1 MQERTFLMIKPD
13 GVQRGLMGEI
23 ISRVEQRELKIVALK
38 MLRVDDETAK
48 KHYAEH
54 AGKPFFN
61 SLVEFIK
68 SGPVVAMV
76 IEGENA
82 IFTMR
87 EMVGAT
93 DPAKAAPGT
102 IRGDFAHD
110 ARDITHNIV
119 HAADSLENAK
129 REIDLYFEH
138 F

>member
-1 MQERTFLMIKPD
+1 MIKPD
-13 GVQRGLMGEI
+13 GVQQGLVGEI
-23 ISRVEQRELKIVALK
+23 ISRVEQRGFKIVALK

-54 AGKPFFN
+54 ADKPFFN

-68 SGPVVAMV
+68 SGPVVAMG
-76 IEGENA
+76 IEGEDA
-82 IFTMR
+82 ISTMR
-87 EMVGAT
+87 GIVGAT

-110 ARDITHNIV
+110 ITHNIV
-119 HAADSLENAK
+119 HAADSPESAK
-129 REIDLYFEH
+129 REICLYFEH

>member
-1 MQERTFLMIKPD
+1 
-13 GVQRGLMGEI
+13 
-23 ISRVEQRELKIVALK
+23 

-54 AGKPFFN
+54 ADKPFFN

-76 IEGENA
+76 IEGEDA
-82 IFTMR
+82 ISTIR
-87 EMVGAT
+87 EIVGAT

-110 ARDITHNIV
+110 ITHNIV
-119 HAADSLENAK
+119 HAADSPESAK
-129 REIDLYFEH
+129 REICLYFER

>member
-1 MQERTFLMIKPD
+1 MIKPD
-13 GVQRGLMGEI
+13 GVQQGLVGEI
-23 ISRVEQRELKIVALK
+23 ISRVEQRGFKILALK

-54 AGKPFFN
+54 ADKPFFN

-76 IEGENA
+76 IEGEDA
-82 IFTMR
+82 ISTIR
-87 EMVGAT
+87 EIVGAT

-110 ARDITHNIV
+110 ITHNIV
-119 HAADSLENAK
+119 HAADSPESAK
-129 REIDLYFEH
+129 REICLYFER

>member
-1 MQERTFLMIKPD
+1 MIKPD
-13 GVQRGLMGEI
+13 GVQRSLMGEI
-23 ISRVEQRELKIVALK
+23 ISRVEQRGFRIVALK

-54 AGKPFFN
+54 TGKPFFN

-76 IEGENA
+76 IEGKDA
-82 IFTMR
+82 ISTIR
-87 EMVGAT
+87 GMVGAT

-102 IRGDFAHD
+102 IRGDLTRDAH
-110 ARDITHNIV
+110 DITHNIV
-119 HAADSLENAK
+119 HAADSPESAK
-129 REIDLYFEH
+129 REICLYFEH

>member
-13 GVQRGLMGEI
+13 GVQQGLVGEI
-23 ISRVEQRELKIVALK
+23 ISRVEQKGFKIVALK

-54 AGKPFFN
+54 ANKPFFN

-68 SGPVVAMV
+68 SGPVVSMV
-76 IEGENA
+76 IEGEDA
-82 IFTMR
+82 ISAMR
-87 EMVGAT
+87 EMMGAT

-110 ARDITHNIV
+110 ITHNIV
-119 HAADSLENAK
+119 HAADSPESAK
-129 REIDLYFEH
+129 REIGLYFEH